1 MEAERDPRAAPEDAV
16 GPDGSPADGEH
27 ADAPNLLTSDRLEEY
42 LDSFHRLTGIRSRL
56 VIESDS
62 AEVTAHDS
70 LGDVRGVEFTESSW
84 LVMPSVR
91 MRLAVA
97 PASGDEE
104 RRLVALLR
112 ESASR
117 LVASETEARFFS
129 GELADR
135 YEEID
140 LLTSVGEILGSV
152 VHLERAVGRLL
163 ARLADV
169 LNADGAAVWVP
180 EESESLRRLAA
191 GGSAATEL
199 TADPEAGAREWI
211 D

>member
-1 MEAERDPRAAPEDAV
+1 MEAERDRKAGPEDAV
-16 GPDGSPADGEH
+16 EPNGPSDDGVH
-27 ADAPNLLTSDRLEEY
+27 ADAPHMLTSDRLEEY

-56 VIESDS
+56 VVESDS

-70 LGDVRGVEFTESSW
+70 LGDARGVEFTESSW

-97 PASGDEE
+97 PASGDEV

-117 LVASETEARFFS
+117 LVASEREARFFS
-129 GELADR
+129 VELADR

-152 VHLERAVGRLL
+152 VHLERAVSRLL
-163 ARLADV
+163 SRLADV
-169 LNADGAAVWVP
+169 LNL
-180 EESESLRRLAA
+180 SL
-191 GGSAATEL
+191 
-199 TADPEAGAREWI
+199 I
-211 D
+211 HI